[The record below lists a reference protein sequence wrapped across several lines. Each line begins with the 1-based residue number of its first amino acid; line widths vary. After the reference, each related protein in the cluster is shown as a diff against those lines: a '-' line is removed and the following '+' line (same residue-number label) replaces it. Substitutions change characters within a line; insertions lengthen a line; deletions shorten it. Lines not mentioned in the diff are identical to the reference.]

1 MTTINSNLEPGAKTD
16 LVDQVGELEEPSH
29 SVGSPEPKPK
39 ASAKKTT
46 AKKK

>member
-1 MTTINSNLEPGAKTD
+1 MTVNSNLEPGAKND

-29 SVGSPEPKPK
+29 TVGSEPVPEAP
-39 ASAKKTT
+39 AKKTT

>member
-1 MTTINSNLEPGAKTD
+1 MTVNSNLEPGAKND

-29 SVGSPEPKPK
+29 TVGSPEPKAPV
-39 ASAKKTT
+39 KKTT